1 MRFFGLTPEAIQAR
15 ARPGERPVERTLGAA
30 MGQAA
35 LGFGGVSVL
44 AYSIWAYR
52 LIPGEGA
59 MYAVIALV
67 YLGLGGVVLGRLLPG
82 PGSAGRFAL
91 LFVVAFGAY
100 AALWCAAWF
109 GLRGKHHADLWGAAA
124 GLAAMTW
131 LLRRALG
138 ASEGGGTA
146 WAVLFTC
153 HTLGYTL
160 GEEAHGLLRGVTG
173 RLLWGLGHGLG
184 FGAGLGYLLH
194 RFQSPLRSGGR
205 EKGGPDA

>member
-1 MRFFGLTPEAIQAR
+1 MRFFGLTPAAR
-15 ARPGERPVERTLGAA
+15 AARAGAGGEWRGRSALAT

-35 LGFGGVSVL
+35 AGFGGVSLL

-52 LIPGEGA
+52 LVPGEAALYGA
-59 MYAVIALV
+59 IALV
-67 YLGLGGVVLGRLLPG
+67 YLGLGGLVLGRLVDG
-82 PGSAGRFAL
+82 PGAAGRFAG
-91 LFVVAFGAY
+91 LFVVAFAAY

-131 LLRRALG
+131 LLRRAFG
-138 ASEGGGTA
+138 ATGDGGVA

-160 GEEAHGLLRGVTG
+160 GDDLHALVRGTTG

-184 FGAGLGYLLH
+184 FGAGLGFVLH
-194 RFQSPLRSGGR
+194 RFQEPWRQYRQERGGAGR
-205 EKGGPDA
+205 